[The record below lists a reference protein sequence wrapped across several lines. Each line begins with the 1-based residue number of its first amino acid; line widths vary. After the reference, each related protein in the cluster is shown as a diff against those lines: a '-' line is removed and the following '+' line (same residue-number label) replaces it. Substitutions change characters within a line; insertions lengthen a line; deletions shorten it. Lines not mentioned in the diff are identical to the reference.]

1 MNYLSTRGQAPLLGF
16 EEVLMRGLAADGG
29 LYVPAQWP
37 HFDARTIRSFATLP
51 YAQVAQAVMRPFIG
65 EVLSQETLA
74 VILSDAAAAFGHSAV
89 APLQQLGPGHWL
101 LELFHGPTL
110 AFKDIAMQ
118 VLARLYEQVLDRS
131 SSRLTIVGATS
142 GDTGSAAIEALHHSE
157 KCTLFILHPKDKIS
171 SVQRRQMTC
180 VLAPN
185 VHNIAINGSFDD
197 CQAILKALFNDPSF
211 RQQVNLSGVNSI
223 NWARIL
229 PQVVYYFVAAVALG
243 APDRRVSFSVPSGNF
258 GNAFAGFVA
267 KKMGLPIER
276 LVVASNA
283 NDILSRA
290 INTGE
295 HRLMKVLPT
304 CAPSM
309 DIQIASNF
317 ERLLFEVYR
326 RDGVV
331 MRALMDELARSRSFT
346 IAAKPLAL
354 IQQLFATCRCDEPQ
368 IMSTIAKTYRTTG
381 QVIDP
386 HTAIGVYAGQ
396 QHQRQGV
403 PMISLATAHPA
414 KFAASAHAACG
425 EQCDLPPR
433 LADLHQRQER
443 YQVMDN
449 DTQQVRNYIL
459 ENYLTAPI

>member
-1 MNYLSTRGQAPLLGF
+1 MAVCMCLLK
-16 EEVLMRGLAADGG
+16 
-29 LYVPAQWP
+29 WP
-37 HFDARTIRSFATLP
+37 HFDAHTIRGFLALP
-51 YAQVAQAVMRPFIG
+51 YAEVAQAVMRPFVDG
-65 EVLSQETLA
+65 VLSEETLA
-74 VILSDAAAAFGHSAV
+74 SILSDATTAFNHLAV
-89 APLQQLGPGHWL
+89 APLRQLGPGHWL

-118 VLARLYEQVLDRS
+118 VLARFYEQVLDRRS
-131 SSRLTIVGATS
+131 SKLTIVGATS

-157 KCTLFILHPKDKIS
+157 KCTVFILHPKDKIS
-171 SVQRRQMTC
+171 PVQRRQMTC

-243 APDRRVSFSVPSGNF
+243 APDKPVSFSIPSGNF
-258 GNAFAGFVA
+258 GNAFAGLVA
-267 KKMGLPIER
+267 KKMGLPIDR

-290 INTGE
+290 ISTGE
-295 HRLMKVLPT
+295 HRLAQVQPT
-304 CAPSM
+304 SAPSM
-309 DIQIASNF
+309 DIQVASNF
-317 ERLLFEVYR
+317 ERLLFEVYE
-326 RDGVV
+326 RDGSAI
-331 MRALMDELARSRSFT
+331 RALMEELAHSRSFT

-368 IMSTIAKTYRTTG
+368 ILSTIAKTYRATG

-396 QHQRQGV
+396 QHQCKGI

-414 KFAASAHAACG
+414 KFAASVHSACG
-425 EQCDLPPR
+425 VQCDLPPR
-433 LADLHQRQER
+433 LSDLHQRQER

-449 DTQQVRNYIL
+449 DQQQVRNYIL
-459 ENYLTAPI
+459 ENYLPDSV